1 MQLPATVCNQ
11 TGTFSVSAVLDSGAE
26 QNLTDGDL
34 VRQLSSEV
42 RALVIPISVTA
53 LECQSLPPVIHQT
66 ESVLLILSTNHCK
79 HLHFFVFCHS
89 VRLRLH

>member
-34 VRQLSSEV
+34 VHQLSSEV

-53 LECQSLPPVIHQT
+53 LECQSLPPSYTRQ
-66 ESVLLILSTNHCK
+66 SL
-79 HLHFFVFCHS
+79 FY
-89 VRLRLH
+89 